1 MILSKTNAMI
11 VFGFV
16 CRARDSGLKFSG
28 VSWDGNNMLFQI
40 EVIASIRTLDGDK
53 KGFFNILPLNCRV
66 PGPLLG
72 DGSLIPKEIIES
84 CRQIAEE
91 EAVYVKWE
99 VGDVVVL
106 DNRVV
111 MHARRPSKPPRRILA
126 AFCK

>member
-1 MILSKTNAMI
+1 
-11 VFGFV
+11 
-16 CRARDSGLKFSG
+16 
-28 VSWDGNNMLFQI
+28 MLL
-40 EVIASIRTLDGDK
+40 ELEPLTSIRTIDGDK
-53 KGFFNILPLNCRV
+53 KAFFNLLPLNDLGPG

-72 DGSLIPKEIIES
+72 DGSVIPKDVIES
-84 CRQIAEE
+84 CQQIAEE
-91 EAVYVKWE
+91 EAVDVKWE